1 MRPLPTKQEP
11 SLVAKAVGL
20 ALSPVLYGIHI
31 GSVLLGWV
39 YSNLSGSMQLPIRL
53 LTAVLQIADGVVC
66 DLLAVVAKEP
76 GLKTQVRV
84 V

>member
-20 ALSPVLYGIHI
+20 ALSPVLYGLHI
-31 GSVLLGWV
+31 SSVLLGWV
-39 YSNLSGSMQLPIRL
+39 YSNLSASMQLPIRL
-53 LTAVLQIADGVVC
+53 LTAVLQIADGVIC
-66 DLLAVVAKEP
+66 DLLAIVTKEP